1 MGALSFRHDEAT
13 GGGRVRSTP
22 ALALVTDADAADAAL
37 AAGRDAEAFA
47 RLYARHAGRVHAL
60 ARRMLG
66 PGEADDATQD
76 AFIRCWD
83 RLHQFRGDSQ
93 FGTWL
98 HRLAV
103 NVILARRAT
112 LATRRGRYVE
122 KGETWDADHEPAPR
136 THRPELAMDFEWA
149 LERLPDGQREVVV
162 LHDVEGYKHEE
173 IAGMLGI
180 SEGTSKSQLHRGRMA
195 LRKYLT

>member
-1 MGALSFRHDEAT
+1 
-13 GGGRVRSTP
+13 
-22 ALALVTDADAADAAL
+22 VTDPDAADAAL
-37 AAGRDAEAFA
+37 AAGRDGAAFA
-47 RLYARHAGRVHAL
+47 RLYARHSARVHSL
-60 ARRMLG
+60 ARRLLG

-83 RLHQFRGDSQ
+83 RLHTFRGDSA

-103 NVILARRAT
+103 NVILARRST

-122 KGETWDADHEPAPR
+122 KNEAWDADHEPAPR
-136 THRPELAMDFEWA
+136 PHRPELVMDFEAA
-149 LERLPDGQREVVV
+149 LERLPGGQREVLV

-173 IAGMLGI
+173 IATMLGI

-195 LRKYLT
+195 MRKYLT